1 MIDSVL
7 PRYILQEQMFIYA
20 CWSIVIFFF
29 RKTEFISI
37 LDISII
43 WLIRIVGI
51 VFFLQFPVIFCAD
64 WLSGDHVQYAFINR
78 FTGPYWF
85 PAVFPLFVY
94 LFSTQSLWFI
104 YFQKARYWRLIFGLL
119 ILASTFTND
128 IILWISGFQRDSF
141 ASSWRIAY
149 QLSFL
154 HIESFVVFA
163 FITGFGY
170 LMLREKNN

>member
-51 VFFLQFPVIFCAD
+51 VFF
-64 WLSGDHVQYAFINR
+64 
-78 FTGPYWF
+78 
-85 PAVFPLFVY
+85 
-94 LFSTQSLWFI
+94 
-104 YFQKARYWRLIFGLL
+104 
-119 ILASTFTND
+119 
-128 IILWISGFQRDSF
+128 F
-141 ASSWRIAY
+141 AIPGN
-149 QLSFL
+149 FL
-154 HIESFVVFA
+154 C
-163 FITGFGY
+163 
-170 LMLREKNN
+170 